1 MRNIE
6 PRNIKQTISES
17 TSALIRQYCKGV
29 VDNGTG
35 KTARPAGYAIGGKT
49 GTAEMGVRDKRN
61 YVVSFMGYAPAENP
75 EIAIYVVVDRPN
87 VAKQDDAKHATRLV
101 RSILTEV
108 LPYLNIFMTEELSE
122 AEIKELEEL
131 DMEII
136 MAATVSNTV
145 SGNEMSAEESVSGNG
160 TVSGN
165 EGAVITNA
173 NGGDITSSIPASEDV
188 GDTAPLTGVL
198 LDPETGE
205 PLNKDTNEDSPQ

>member
-1 MRNIE
+1 
-6 PRNIKQTISES
+6 
-17 TSALIRQYCKGV
+17 
-29 VDNGTG
+29 
-35 KTARPAGYAIGGKT
+35 
-49 GTAEMGVRDKRN
+49 
-61 YVVSFMGYAPAENP
+61 
-75 EIAIYVVVDRPN
+75 
-87 VAKQDDAKHATRLV
+87 
-101 RSILTEV
+101 
-108 LPYLNIFMTEELSE
+108 MTEELSE